1 MALAAMLAQGFAAGA
16 ALAQTAGPSL
26 VVDAAT
32 GAVLHEESAST
43 AWHPASTTKMM
54 TAYVA
59 LRAAR
64 AGRIG
69 METPIPASKLA
80 SSQPRVK
87 VYIKP
92 GQEIT
97 LENALKVMMVKSA
110 NDIAYVIA
118 EGVAGDVPG
127 FVAMMNAEARR
138 LGLSDT
144 VFRNPNGWHHPE
156 QQTSA
161 RDLAVL
167 AMTMLREFPEHA
179 DLWGIGAVQLGRQT
193 LLNTNGLIGRYSGA
207 NGFKT
212 GFVCASGF
220 NVVATATRGGRTLIA
235 IVLGAY
241 SGAERTVK
249 AAQILDAAFSSWGGN
264 GRNVLSMGPS
274 GTAARNICSEVRA
287 FGRGAPLADDAD
299 AAGPISFA
307 PAGGNSDS
315 AGMYDVFRQPV
326 AQSSMGRTATGRLTL
341 GPRATFT
348 PIQIAYGRTAG
359 SDRAPIAANV
369 ARRPETQVA
378 GRGAGEQGA
387 QTTGGQASV
396 PGQAFVPGLAV
407 AAGAAAAATRSP
419 AGAAGTAPR
428 PGAVER
434 ARAAAQAGQAAG
446 QIVPPGRVLPG
457 VPASAAAF
465 APASGAAAEP
475 LPNAAG
481 QGAPGPIRLHG
492 AIGAAPP
499 APPRPSAAAG
509 IRPSANG
516 AARPAAT
523 QPAGRAPAALP
534 AARPVA
540 RPMARPVA
548 NAPARP
554 PAATPAPPRR
564 AAAPAAARP
573 PAPAP

>member
-1 MALAAMLAQGFAAGA
+1 MRGLAVAGMLALAATLAQLFATGA
-16 ALAQTAGPSL
+16 TAQTAGPSL

-32 GAVLHEESAST
+32 GDVLHEENASI

-59 LRAAR
+59 LRAVK

-80 SSQPRVK
+80 ASQPRVK
-87 VYIKP
+87 VFIKP

-97 LENALKVMMVKSA
+97 LANALKVMMVKSA

-138 LGLSDT
+138 LGLADT

-235 IVLGAY
+235 VVLGAY

-249 AAQILDAAFSSWGGN
+249 AAQILDAAFSSWGGG

-274 GTAARNICSEVRA
+274 GTVARNICAEVRA
-287 FGRGAPLADDAD
+287 FGRGAPLADDVD
-299 AAGPISFA
+299 TTGPISFA

-315 AGMYDVFRQPV
+315 AGMYDVFRQTA
-326 AQSSMGRTATGRLTL
+326 AQSSLGRTANGRLTP
-341 GPRATFT
+341 GPRAPFT

-359 SDRAPIAANV
+359 SDRAPLAANV
-369 ARRPETQVA
+369 ARRPDTQLA
-378 GRGAGEQGA
+378 GRGSAGSGA
-387 QTTGGQASV
+387 QAFA
-396 PGQAFVPGLAV
+396 PGFSPAFAPGPAV
-407 AAGAAAAATRSP
+407 AASASAAAQ
-419 AGAAGTAPR
+419 R

-434 ARAAAQAGQAAG
+434 ARAAARNQQMGAG
-446 QIVPPGRVLPG
+446 QIAPVNREVSD
-457 VPASAAAF
+457 VPANTTAF
-465 APASGAAAEP
+465 APAAGAASAP
-475 LPNAAG
+475 LSSPE
-481 QGAPGPIRLHG
+481 GPIRLHG

-509 IRPSANG
+509 IRPAAQVQPRPVQPGTARPIAPSARPAHD
-516 AARPAAT
+516 AARPAAVRPGPRAST
-523 QPAGRAPAALP
+523 GQPP
-534 AARPVA
+534 ARPVA
-540 RPMARPVA
+540 A
-548 NAPARP
+548 APS
-554 PAATPAPPRR
+554 PPRR
-564 AAAPAAARP
+564 AAPPASTRSSAPAQ
-573 PAPAP
+573 